1 MLEYRIWNTQKKP
14 TGRLIPH
21 LLQRSKRNALNA
33 VKAMKD
39 EDIDTDDIPE
49 ADFSDASLY
58 YKLGLAKEDGHE
70 RRMARTEKNR

>member
-1 MLEYRIWNTQKKP
+1 MENTEKTYRQIDSPPLTEEQKK
-14 TGRLIPH
+14 RLD
-21 LLQRSKRNALNA
+21 A

-58 YKLGLAKEDGHE
+58 YKLGLAKEDGNE
-70 RRMARTEKNR
+70 RRMA

>member
-1 MLEYRIWNTQKKP
+1 MEYTEKTYRQIDSPPLTEEQKK
-14 TGRLIPH
+14 RLD
-21 LLQRSKRNALNA
+21 A

-70 RRMARTEKNR
+70 RRMA